1 MDPLLCA
8 RFQTGY
14 RVLLN
19 PNDSS
24 GQIQMNEVTQMPVTG
39 TGIKGKGAAILF
51 KTCCASTIKRR
62 FNILAREMPY
72 ANLVCIGIAVMTVPR
87 PWTTK
92 CPPILASR
100 PSFEGSD
107 YSICYSN
114 FYSLYAYINTWTHI
128 WVGGAWTHRSLR

>member
-1 MDPLLCA
+1 MWCLRLNVTTVNSRFSGLGGACVDPLLCA

-39 TGIKGKGAAILF
+39 TGIKGKGAAVLF

-62 FNILAREMPY
+62 FHMNCQRNALCKLSMYWNSRHDGTQTGDHEMP
-72 ANLVCIGIAVMTVPR
+72 
-87 PWTTK
+87 
-92 CPPILASR
+92 
-100 PSFEGSD
+100 SD
-107 YSICYSN
+107 SDP
-114 FYSLYAYINTWTHI
+114 
-128 WVGGAWTHRSLR
+128 